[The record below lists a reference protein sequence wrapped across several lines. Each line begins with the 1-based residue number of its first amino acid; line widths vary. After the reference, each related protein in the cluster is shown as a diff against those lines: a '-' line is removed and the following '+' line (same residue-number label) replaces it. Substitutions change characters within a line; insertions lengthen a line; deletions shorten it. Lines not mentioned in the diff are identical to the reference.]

1 MPYIQQGERHYFD
14 MGLGQITHIDTKGQ
28 LEYCIY
34 KLMKT
39 YMQGKIFSYSELHNT
54 VYAAQHCADEFRR
67 RYLDKRECAAK
78 KENGGIDPQIQ
89 GDW

>member
-1 MPYIQQGERHYFD
+1 MFD
-14 MGLGQITHIDTKGQ
+14 ELLNSINIETKGQ

-34 KLMKT
+34 KLMKI
-39 YMQGKIFSYSELHNT
+39 YMRYKIFSYSELHNT

-67 RYLDKRECAAK
+67 RYLDKRECEAK